1 MDRVTGSYKRWAK
14 RWVII
19 IAIVVVCAANVD
31 SIAIAR
37 ALYASSAVQAVV
49 VQQVNDQGFCSTPGD
64 EAQCAAEAANLLEAI
79 GSHLAGRR
87 PI

>member
-19 IAIVVVCAANVD
+19 LAIVIVCAGNVD

-37 ALYASSAVQAVV
+37 SLYASDAVQAIA
-49 VQQVNDQGFCSTPGD
+49 VQEANDQSL
-64 EAQCAAEAANLLEAI
+64 QN
-79 GSHLAGRR
+79 S
-87 PI
+87 